1 MLNQGLISRVKELNL
16 DKKTHFSG
24 SSPPEIFIGRQDYP
38 NVYSGI
44 LSPVEHGNTEKF
56 SSPES
61 WFKHKYKIEQIMEYR
76 SKLIYSR
83 FKTNIKSVQANPLV
97 KPLSEIAMSNKSV
110 SAEFFLER
118 PARFAP
124 IHEASVPLIGNPA
137 PLKKLRLEENP
148 KIEKNV
154 DYVVGDEKLK
164 SNEGI
169 KYLYESNVT
178 ITNIVKILSAGLLGI
193 KEQRKMVPTRWA
205 ITAVD
210 DTLSRELLEKIKY
223 YPEMSEIRLFNSEYL
238 GNHYEILLIP
248 DTFSFEVIEISLKN
262 NGVWKDHES
271 IFGRK
276 KYAEDVTGAYYA
288 NRLAVCEYLNEIR
301 RQAKCIILREVRPEY
316 NVPLGVGIL
325 REVSRDAFTK
335 YPEKFQ
341 SVSEAL
347 KKAEERLKQPVV
359 NFVEQSILL
368 KDHGKQKKLTDWN

>member
-1 MLNQGLISRVKELNL
+1 MLNQELISKVKELNL

-44 LSPVEHGNTEKF
+44 LSPMEHGNTEKF
-56 SSPES
+56 SSPEG
-61 WFKHKYKIEQIMEYR
+61 WFKHKYKTEQILEYR

-83 FKTNIKSVQANPLV
+83 FKTNIKSPLANPLV
-97 KPLSEIAMSNKSV
+97 KPMSEIAMSSKSV
-110 SAEFFLER
+110 SAEFFLEK
-118 PARFAP
+118 PVKFSP
-124 IHEASVPLIGNPA
+124 IHELSVPLIGNPA
-137 PLKKLRLEENP
+137 PLKKLILEENP

-154 DYVVGDEKLK
+154 DYIVNDTKLK
-164 SNEGI
+164 SIEGI
-169 KYLYESNVT
+169 KHLYGSNIT
-178 ITNIVKILSAGLLGI
+178 ITNIIKILSAGLLGI

-210 DTLSRELLEKIKY
+210 DTLSKELLEKIKY
-223 YPEMSEIRLFNSEYL
+223 YPELSEVRLFNSEYL

-248 DTFSFEVIEISLKN
+248 DTFSFEVIEISMKN
-262 NGVWKDHES
+262 KGVWKDYES

-301 RQAKCIILREVRPEY
+301 RQAKCIFLREIRPEY
-316 NVPLGVGIL
+316 NESLGVGIL

-341 SVSEAL
+341 SINEAL
-347 KKAEERLKQPVV
+347 KKAEERLKQPVSD
-359 NFVEQSILL
+359 FTSQSALL
-368 KDHGKQKKLTDWN
+368 KEHGKQKKLSDWD

>member
-1 MLNQGLISRVKELNL
+1 M
-16 DKKTHFSG
+16 DKRIQFSG

-38 NVYSGI
+38 NVYAGV
-44 LSPVEHGNTEKF
+44 LSPMEYGNTEKF
-56 SSPES
+56 SSPEN
-61 WFKHKYKIEQIMEYR
+61 WFKHRYKIEQILEYR

-83 FKTNIKSVQANPLV
+83 FKTNIKSPQNSALV

-110 SAEFFLER
+110 SAEFFLEK
-118 PARFAP
+118 PVKFAP
-124 IHEASVPLIGNPA
+124 IQELSVPIIGNPA
-137 PLKKLRLEENP
+137 PLKRLRLEENP
-148 KIEKNV
+148 KIEKSV
-154 DYVVGDEKLK
+154 DYVVSDEKLK
-164 SNEGI
+164 STDGI
-169 KYLYESNVT
+169 KHLYESNVT
-178 ITNIVKILSAGLLGI
+178 ITNIVKVLSAGLLGI

-210 DTLSRELLEKIKY
+210 DTLSKELLEKIKY
-223 YPEMSEIRLFNSEYL
+223 YPELSEVRLFHSEYL

-262 NGVWKDHES
+262 KGVWKDHES

-301 RQAKCIILREVRPEY
+301 RQAKCIFLREIRPEY

-325 REVSRDAFTK
+325 REVSRDAFSK

-341 SVSEAL
+341 TTNDAL
-347 KKAEERLKQPVV
+347 KKVEERLKQPVG
-359 NFVEQSILL
+359 NFTNQSALL
-368 KDHGKQKKLTDWN
+368 KEQYKQKKLTDWA